1 MNRMEKTEKLSF
13 EIGGFPVV
21 FDVSVMIA
29 TTAAFLIVLILS
41 LLAARKLTMIPSG
54 IQNFIEMIID
64 FTSGIVQTNMD
75 NKTASRFY
83 GFAFTLFVYVVVS
96 NELGLMFNVV
106 TSEGNHENA
115 YAWWKSPTADI
126 NAVFALAIG
135 ITLFAHLLG
144 ITKSPKSYLKEYF
157 KPYFWMFPLHVI
169 DEISK
174 PLTHGMRLWA
184 NVFAGEVLVLVL
196 LQMNWVF
203 AGAPLVLWL
212 GYGLFVGVVQAYV
225 FTILAFIYLS
235 QKITTH
241 D

>member
-1 MNRMEKTEKLSF
+1 MEKTEKLSF
-13 EIGGFPVV
+13 QLGDIPIV

-29 TTAAFLIVLILS
+29 TTAAFLLVLILA
-41 LLAARKLTMIPSG
+41 LLAARNVTMIPTG
-54 IQNFIEMIID
+54 FQNFIELIID
-64 FTSGIVQTNMD
+64 FTNGIVRTNMD
-75 NKTASRFY
+75 EKTASRFY

-106 TSEGNHENA
+106 TSEGNHQNA

-126 NAVFALAIG
+126 NAVFSLAIA

-144 ITKSPKSYLKEYF
+144 IMKSPKLYLKEYF
-157 KPYFWMFPLHVI
+157 KPYWWMFPLHIV
-169 DEISK
+169 DEIAK

-184 NVFAGEVLVLVL
+184 NIFAGEVLVIVL
-196 LQMNWVF
+196 LQMNWLF
-203 AGAPLVLWL
+203 AGAPLMVWIA
-212 GYGLFVGVVQAYV
+212 YSLFVGVVQAYV

-235 QKITTH
+235 QKISTF